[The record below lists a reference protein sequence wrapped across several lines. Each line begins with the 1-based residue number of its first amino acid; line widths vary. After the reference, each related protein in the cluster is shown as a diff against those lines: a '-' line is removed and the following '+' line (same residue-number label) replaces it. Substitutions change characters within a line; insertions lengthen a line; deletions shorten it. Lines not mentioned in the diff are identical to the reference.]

1 MENSTDTTRKL
12 PSSVYN
18 ILSIVGAAIAGLSFV
33 AIIFLFLVD
42 IFTKAS
48 TPYLG
53 IINYLVFPAFL
64 ILGLLLIAIGM
75 WREHRRRAKFHALP
89 SLPRVDLN
97 IPHHRRMFVL
107 SVSVISIFLLFTGVG
122 SYQAYEFTES
132 TTFCG
137 KICHTVMSPEY
148 TAYQGSPHARVTCA
162 GCHVGPGA
170 GWYVQ
175 SKLSGMYQVY
185 SVIFNKYPKPIP
197 TPITNLR
204 PARET
209 CEQCHWPQAF
219 YGSKQ
224 SQRVHYMKDETN
236 TRWIYNILIKIGGGS
251 PELGHTSGIHWHM
264 NIANKIEYLP
274 ADESREVIPWV
285 RSTNA
290 QGEVT
295 VYTSDPS
302 LADGAAI
309 DQNKLRV
316 MDCIDC
322 HNRPTHIFRSPNIAL
337 NRAIN
342 YGWIDA
348 SLPSIKATAV
358 EVLTPEYETKEAAL
372 AAIDSTINAF
382 YAGNYPELAAEK
394 KEQIGEAIKRVQ
406 DIYLKNNFPE
416 MKSSW
421 RTYPDHIGHYLSA
434 GCYRCHDG
442 NHQSADGKVITKE
455 CSSCH
460 LIIEQ
465 GDGVTVK
472 ESNLEGLEFRHPI
485 DIGEAWKETS
495 CHECHGL
502 AAGM

>member
-1 MENSTDTTRKL
+1 MENSVDTTRKL
-12 PSSVYN
+12 PSSFYN
-18 ILSIVGAAIAGLSFV
+18 IISIVGVAIAGLSFV
-33 AIIFLFLVD
+33 AIIFLFLVEV
-42 IFTKAS
+42 FTQTS

-53 IINYLVFPAFL
+53 IINYLIFPAIL
-64 ILGLLLIAIGM
+64 IVGLLLVPIGM
-75 WREHRRRAKFHALP
+75 WREHHRRAKFHSLP

-107 SVSVISIFLLFTGVG
+107 SVAVLSLFLLLTGVG

-137 KICHTVMSPEY
+137 KTCHTVMEPEY

-175 SKLSGMYQVY
+175 SKLSGLYQVY
-185 SVIFNKYPKPIP
+185 SVTFNKYPRPIP

-219 YGSKQ
+219 FGNKQ
-224 SQRVHYMKDETN
+224 DTRVHFMKDEQN
-236 TRWIYNILIKIGGGS
+236 TRWTYNLLIKIGGGS

-290 QGEVT
+290 KGEVT

-309 DQNKLRV
+309 DQSKLRV

-322 HNRPTHIFRSPNIAL
+322 HNRPTHIFKSPNIAL
-337 NRAIN
+337 NDALN
-342 YGWIDA
+342 HGLIDVE
-348 SLPSIKATAV
+348 LPSIKATAV
-358 EVLTPEYETKEAAL
+358 EALTPEYSTKVAAL
-372 AAIDSTINAF
+372 AAIDSTLRNF
-382 YAGNYPELAAEK
+382 YATNFPEIAAQK
-394 KEQIGEAIKRVQ
+394 SAQIGAAVKQVQ
-406 DIYLKNNFPE
+406 DIYQKNNFPK
-416 MKSSW
+416 MNASW
-421 RTYPDHIGHYLSA
+421 RNYPDHIGHYLSA

-442 NHQSADGKVITKE
+442 KHQSSDGKVITRD
-455 CSSCH
+455 CNACH
-460 LIIEQ
+460 AIIEQ
-465 GDGVTVK
+465 GDGKTVQ
-472 ESNLEGLEFRHPI
+472 ESNLAGLEFNHPV
-485 DIGEAWKETS
+485 DIGEAWKESS

>member
-12 PSSVYN
+12 PGSVYN
-18 ILSIVGAAIAGLSFV
+18 IISIIGAIMAAVSFGG
-33 AIIFLFLVD
+33 ILFLFLVEA
-42 IFTKAS
+42 FTETT

-53 IINYLVFPAFL
+53 IINYLVFPVVL
-64 ILGLLLIAIGM
+64 IAGLLLIPLGM
-75 WREHRRRAKFHALP
+75 WREYRRRTRFHALP
-89 SLPRVDLN
+89 SLPHVDLN

-107 SVSVISIFLLFTGVG
+107 FVSVTAVFLLFTGVG
-122 SYQAYEFTES
+122 SYHAYEFTES

-137 KICHTVMSPEY
+137 KVCHSVMEPEY
-148 TAYQGSPHARVTCA
+148 TAYQNSPHARVTCA

-170 GWYVQ
+170 GWFVQ
-175 SKLSGMYQVY
+175 SKLSGAYQVY
-185 SVIFNKYPKPIP
+185 AVTFNKYPRPIP
-197 TPITNLR
+197 TPIENLR

-219 YGSKQ
+219 FGNKQ
-224 SQRVHYMKDETN
+224 DLRVHFMKDEEN
-236 TRWIYNILIKIGGGS
+236 TRWFYNLLIKIGGGS

-290 QGEVT
+290 NGEVT
-295 VYTSDPS
+295 VYSSEPG
-302 LADGAAI
+302 LMDGAAI
-309 DQNKLRV
+309 DPTKIRV

-322 HNRPTHIFRSPNIAL
+322 HNRPTHIYYAPNIAL

-342 YGWIDA
+342 FGWIDA
-348 SLPSIKATAV
+348 GLPSIKATAV
-358 EVLTPEYETKEAAL
+358 EALTAEYPSKDAAL
-372 AAIDSTINAF
+372 AAIDSTIRDF
-382 YAGNYPELAAEK
+382 YATNYPDLSTQK
-394 KEQIGEAIKRVQ
+394 SQQIDEAVKRVQ
-406 DIYLKNNFPE
+406 DIYLKNNFPH
-416 MKSSW
+416 MKASW
-421 RTYPDHIGHYLSA
+421 RTYPDHIGHFLSP

-442 NHQSADGKVITKE
+442 LHQSADGKVITND
-455 CSSCH
+455 CNTCH

-465 GDGVTVK
+465 GDGKTVN
-472 ESNLEGLEFRHPI
+472 EANLEGLEFRHPI

-495 CHECHGL
+495 CHECHGI

>member
-12 PSSVYN
+12 PGSVYN
-18 ILSIVGAAIAGLSFV
+18 TISIVGAGIAALSFGGIV
-33 AIIFLFLVD
+33 FLLFVEA
-42 IFTKAS
+42 FAETS

-64 ILGLLLIAIGM
+64 VLGLILVPIGM
-75 WREHRRRAKFHALP
+75 LREHHRRAKFHALP

-97 IPHHRRMFVL
+97 FPHHRRMFIL
-107 SVSVISIFLLFTGVG
+107 SVSVLTVFLLFTGVG
-122 SYQAYEFTES
+122 SYHAYEFTES

-137 KICHTVMSPEY
+137 KICHSVMEPEY
-148 TAYQGSPHARVTCA
+148 IAYQNSPHARITCA

-175 SKLSGMYQVY
+175 SKLSGAYQIY
-185 SVIFNKYPKPIP
+185 SVLFNKYPQPIP

-209 CEQCHWPQAF
+209 CEQCHWPRAF
-219 YGSKQ
+219 FGNKQ
-224 SQRVHYMKDETN
+224 DVRVHFMKDEQN
-236 TRWIYNILIKIGGGS
+236 TRWFYNLLIKIGGGS

-264 NIANKIEYLP
+264 NISNKIEYLP

-290 QGEVT
+290 NGEVT

-302 LADGAAI
+302 LMDGTAI
-309 DQNKLRV
+309 DSSKVRV

-322 HNRPTHIFRSPNIAL
+322 HNRPTHVFHSPNIAL

-342 YGWIDA
+342 FGWIDPG
-348 SLPSIKATAV
+348 LPSIKSVAV
-358 EVLTPEYETKEAAL
+358 EALTPEYATKEVAL
-372 AAIDSTINAF
+372 AAIDSTIRNF
-382 YAGNYPELAAEK
+382 YAGNHPDLAAQK
-394 KEQIGEAIKRVQ
+394 SRQIEEALQRVQ
-406 DIYLKNNFPE
+406 DIYLKNNFPF
-416 MKSSW
+416 MKASW
-421 RTYPDHIGHYLSA
+421 RTYPDHIGHFLSP

-442 NHQSADGKVITKE
+442 LHQSADGKVITND
-455 CSSCH
+455 CNTCH
-460 LIIEQ
+460 LIVEQ
-465 GDGVTVK
+465 GDGQTFH
-472 ESNLEGLEFRHPI
+472 EANLEGLEFRHPL

-495 CHECHGL
+495 CHECHGI
-502 AAGM
+502 AVGM